1 MSLSS
6 HLRALA
12 SSLGWRVFTPSS
24 SDGRY
29 AVSIVVLRTEKRIGA
44 PNLLC
49 LLEAPLRRHI
59 DAAAAHWKGFSRQP
73 LPTTST
79 CTPSGMYVVAKRS
92 VSLAWLV
99 AATHDSACTG
109 TPSPPPV
116 QARALSPQLGLSFG
130 SAPPP

>member
-79 CTPSGMYVVAKRS
+79 CTPSGMHPFPSTGASTGS
-92 VSLAWLV
+92 VTAARTVFWLCAATITASRGSV
-99 AATHDSACTG
+99 AA
-109 TPSPPPV
+109 
-116 QARALSPQLGLSFG
+116 
-130 SAPPP
+130 